1 MASWV
6 SDFYFPACFP
16 EEGRI
21 FGHREAELVK
31 EIENDSGADNIGI
44 TVIFRADGNVK
55 NPAIYHSESGLFTKI
70 GYEGN
75 DFELSSGQYI
85 VINTHTNHK
94 NIYLLDG
101 VTPAEIEEH
110 KDRYG
115 VIDWEEVVKLYG
127 ETINQFLDES
137 KNGDFIQLQDGK
149 NTLTYSAESGLSYLS
164 VSVYYRIHYL
174 GV

>member
-1 MASWV
+1 MN
-6 SDFYFPACFP
+6 FQ
-16 EEGRI
+16 
-21 FGHREAELVK
+21 
-31 EIENDSGADNIGI
+31 ADN
-44 TVIFRADGNVK
+44 T
-55 NPAIYHSESGLFTKI
+55 
-70 GYEGN
+70 
-75 DFELSSGQYI
+75 LSY
-85 VINTHTNHK
+85 THTNHK